1 MYDSDLRVVK
11 DCRKSLLFNKKEVWK
26 EKFTTGCFD
35 VTVGSYDLVGV
46 YILSQLETTI
56 NKSQMGLYLEDGS
69 VSLRGADGQKMDKT
83 RKNIAEI
90 FKKIGLQINIVT
102 NLKGIDFLD
111 VTFDLTNVRFRPYKK
126 PNVKLLYVHTSFN
139 HPPQIIMQLP
149 NAIKERLCYNSSFET
164 VFSFTKVECE
174 VVLKK
179 SGYKANLNQLRT
191 GKETQY
197 GLISLLI
204 ITLKRM

>member
-35 VTVGSYDLVGV
+35 FTMGSYDLVGV
-46 YILSQLETTI
+46 YILSQLETII
-56 NKSQMGLYLEDGS
+56 NKSQMGLYREDGS
-69 VSLRGADGQKMDKT
+69 VSLRGANGQKMDKT

-149 NAIKERLCYNSSFET
+149 NTIKERLCYNSSFET
-164 VFSFTKVECE
+164 VLSFTKVECE